1 MHFRMTTVPEN
12 DQKDVYT
19 VQKGSP
25 FLLGQHQCLQ
35 QESPAANIELLF
47 GMYIQSHWINL
58 ISTEMNNLNQYAY
71 YVWLWSTWSGPKYL

>member
-1 MHFRMTTVPEN
+1 MTTVPEN

-47 GMYIQSHWINL
+47 GMYIQSH
-58 ISTEMNNLNQYAY
+58 
-71 YVWLWSTWSGPKYL
+71 